1 MTFANTNNQTMEN
14 KMSPT
19 NRELG
24 AGAVSKNSA
33 GLFAYAE
40 KPKEL
45 LKCTDKNTKG
55 PEVVLRATVCR

>member
-1 MTFANTNNQTMEN
+1 MNDFCQHQQPNNGKQDV
-14 KMSPT
+14 T